1 MPVFLWERAWP
12 AGLQVAVPAG
22 KCLLPCP
29 GPNRSRKTGRRLP
42 GIRAAILAVCC
53 PEGALPPQTACAV
66 GEPAV
71 AQVPGSMRGHPGT
84 AVSGCWRYPAACPS
98 RRHLVEMSPGSA
110 QVRSYGNRAFVG
122 AAAARHDML
131 RCARGGGGSGAC
143 CPARRRG
150 HFPLDRPAVPRAG
163 TLPGGSPV
171 GEAAGLSLEVRSLPA
186 GEQLRHCL
194 QKVLG
199 LAHHAHPRP
208 AVAGGGMV
216 FHLPG
221 SREKNSAAAM
231 LPAGAGVDDEPREVR
246 VVNQYFEQLLP

>member
-1 MPVFLWERAWP
+1 MLSSAEA
-12 AGLQVAVPAG
+12 
-22 KCLLPCP
+22 
-29 GPNRSRKTGRRLP
+29 
-42 GIRAAILAVCC
+42 
-53 PEGALPPQTACAV
+53 GALPAGQACRPQGRDVA
-66 GEPAV
+66 GWEP
-71 AQVPGSMRGHPGT
+71 R
-84 AVSGCWRYPAACPS
+84 
-98 RRHLVEMSPGSA
+98 
-110 QVRSYGNRAFVG
+110 
-122 AAAARHDML
+122 
-131 RCARGGGGSGAC
+131 
-143 CPARRRG
+143 
-150 HFPLDRPAVPRAG
+150 
-163 TLPGGSPV
+163 